1 MAKGDVRTA
10 LAQRWL
16 SAGSTLTRRWLGVGS
31 ALARR
36 WLGLTWGS
44 DALAR
49 QHDAPHCT
57 KRCGSNPLVGV
68 SYLPPQCRAF
78 TPEYSE
84 PEYGSGTAND
94 DEQS

>member
-16 SAGSTLTRRWLGVGS
+16 AQRWLDVGS
-31 ALARR
+31 ALSE
-36 WLGLTWGS
+36 LGLTWGS
-44 DALAR
+44 DAFAR

-68 SYLPPQCRAF
+68 SYLPRQCRAF

-84 PEYGSGTAND
+84 PEYGSGTANE